1 MIKLRY
7 SDTFDFIL
15 TRVRNELIFSMEGV
29 EHYSNLNSIW
39 SIDPIEAAARARMDL
54 NREQSGCGV
63 HDTTYGTQAACRE
76 MDGDETRRP
85 AKGISICIP
94 YHQRQN
100 KPTGEEYRRNRC
112 GSIDQLVHPTPCST
126 HNACC

>member
-85 AKGISICIP
+85 AKSISIW
-94 YHQRQN
+94 QN
-100 KPTGEEYRRNRC
+100 KPTGEEYRRNRYAQC
-112 GSIDQLVHPTPCST
+112 MLL
-126 HNACC
+126 AKL